1 LCGTTEAGAF
11 LVEVLGGL
19 LTVAVLCYDNRRSTL
34 TELAFSSVE
43 GGFECRC
50 WTTDGT
56 AFTVVRTVFG
66 GEGLVLNVD
75 LGVDVSRVRF
85 LVTGDG
91 C

>member
-1 LCGTTEAGAF
+1 M
-11 LVEVLGGL
+11 GGLL
-19 LTVAVLCYDNRRSTL
+19 LTVAVLCYDKRGSTL

-43 GGFECRC
+43 SDFECRC

-75 LGVDVSRVRF
+75 LGVDVSREGF
-85 LVTGDG
+85 LIAEDV